1 MARMLYDVTDRRP
14 GQIQRDLV
22 ACDPSNLQTLAIP
35 IKAGQGQLLYG
46 AFLTVRG
53 EHTTVPGQAAGVLA
67 HSVNTGLVEDGDV
80 VTIYTGGRFLW
91 PAIGRANPDAVPD
104 QIAITSLRAR
114 GLSFEAV
121 FTGVPEHWISLPS

>member
-1 MARMLYDVTDRRP
+1 MRK
-14 GQIQRDLV
+14 QLV
-22 ACDPSNLQTLAIP
+22 ACDPSGLKTLAIP

-46 AFLTVRG
+46 TFLTVDG
-53 EHTTVPGQAAGVLA
+53 ERTTVPGQSVGVLG
-67 HSVNTGLVEDGDV
+67 HSVNTNLANDWDV

-91 PAIGRANPDAVPD
+91 NAIVRANPDAVLD
-104 QIAITSLRAR
+104 QIAVTSLRAR